1 MKFENT
7 LRNKLL
13 FLWVFLSLLISI
25 LTGINNFEELLNSR
39 LYKDYNIA
47 IGSFIG
53 VLIVTSPPIILQLI
67 YNNHFKNKKVKKT
80 LRNLLLLF
88 WVILTVI
95 SFFGFGMNYIDLLF
109 DYNSRVDNTIL
120 EDFSFGIKLGLFLT
134 SIQLIFNYLFRE

>member
-13 FLWVFLSLLISI
+13 FLWVFLSLLISV

>member
-1 MKFENT
+1 
-7 LRNKLL
+7 
-13 FLWVFLSLLISI
+13 LSLLISV

>member
-1 MKFENT
+1 MKFKNT

-13 FLWVFLSLLISI
+13 FLWVFLSLLISV

-95 SFFGFGMNYIDLLF
+95 SFFGFGMYYIDAVF
-109 DYNSRVDNTIL
+109 NYNSIVDRELLDTM
-120 EDFSFGIKLGLFLT
+120 SFGVFTGLFLT